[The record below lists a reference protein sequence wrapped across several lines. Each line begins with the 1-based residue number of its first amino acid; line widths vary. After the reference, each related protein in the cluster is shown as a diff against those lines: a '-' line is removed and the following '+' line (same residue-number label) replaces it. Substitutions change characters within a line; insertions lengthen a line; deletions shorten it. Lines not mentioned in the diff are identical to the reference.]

1 MSVSL
6 PSVMPASAS
15 PPQPCAHK
23 LCADTVLLRITKHS
37 SLGDSTNEY
46 RVFRLFTEQ
55 PDRVFGDWAEE
66 ERKRGPELCVRWP
79 AELGDPISGIAKLLA
94 IGAACIGPTAPQA
107 QSETVRTAPQ
117 AAGSAEE
124 ASALALLE
132 IVRAARD
139 EEDLGR
145 ACQAYLHHVARFGSI
160 RAALGRNGSLGTS
173 ALANTRG
180 ALLLCALETNR
191 GKPSGLLS
199 ESKPEPFEPE
209 PSEPEPFKPT
219 DIRAA
224 ALASLDE
231 LGFIDV
237 EHIASALD
245 TNPGFA
251 RREIVSAGIAFVVPA
266 GCPSGLPA
274 GSLCEAS
281 AYLSG
286 DVRAKLLTARA
297 AGFGVNARALE
308 DVLPPSV
315 AATDIAAGLGSAWI
329 PANVFKEWC
338 MSLFPGHRWGLRVEQ
353 TLTGWSIVCT
363 NPKLAASD
371 GAIRSG
377 AFSGVELIEHAM
389 NGRMPVAW
397 RQVDS
402 PKGPAKVRDEQQT
415 VQAQARV
422 QELRSAFE
430 AWVFSDAARAERLCG
445 ALNETFNRYKAADP
459 LVDHLRFK
467 GLASHVGG
475 KVYALRPHQLRGVA
489 KILLGGTRDRSAF
502 LIYPPGLGK
511 TDPAICA
518 AVKLTQQGRTRKTIF
533 AVPAG
538 VAGQWRERFLLLF
551 PGLADELLAPD
562 CPRFGNKGGAAGR
575 NDYFARAADPGWRY
589 VILTH
594 EMLLELPLEPEP
606 FAELLAEQVRDVRE
620 CLHDAEGAAQ
630 QEAARSAKRQLRE
643 REATLRKLSAAHA
656 NRWASGRVLG
666 WSALGCDHLVLDEAH
681 FAKSLGVATRM
692 ENVHGLP
699 RGESQRAFDTFCK
712 CQIVMRAGGRVTAL
726 SGTPLTNTLAEAWVW
741 MSMLQ
746 PNLLRWHGLEQFDKW
761 ASVFAEAYPS
771 VEMDAAG
778 RFRTVTRLRFRNVP
792 ELVAMLGECWDFAAR
807 SGSQEVCV
815 TKQEKED
822 YLKLNGKMPSCGNT
836 KNRWNFCIRS
846 IDHEGDCMYERVPSY
861 GGDDRSMYGPD

>member
-1 MSVSL
+1 MSEQTGHEQTGHEQTGHE
-6 PSVMPASAS
+6 
-15 PPQPCAHK
+15 QPERTTEHVA
-23 LCADTVLLRITKHS
+23 TTLLRITKHS
-37 SLGDSTNEY
+37 SMGDSTNEY
-46 RVFRLFTEQ
+46 RVSRLFTDQ
-55 PDRVFGDWAEE
+55 PDRVLGDWSESE
-66 ERKRGPELCVRWP
+66 GKRGPELCVKWP
-79 AELGDPISGIAKLLA
+79 AELGDPVAGVTKLL
-94 IGAACIGPTAPQA
+94 ILSAAKISPSPSAPRTAAASLSTPSA
-107 QSETVRTAPQ
+107 PSVPSETLRTGAPG
-117 AAGSAEE
+117 AGSPSVEE
-124 ASALALLE
+124 ASALVLLD
-132 IVRAARD
+132 IVRTALDKGGSHLLAAR
-139 EEDLGR
+139 E
-145 ACQAYLHHVARFGSI
+145 AYSQHVARFGSI
-160 RAALGRNGSLGTS
+160 RAALGRHGSLSAS
-173 ALANTRG
+173 ALANTRD

-199 ESKPEPFEPE
+199 EPAEPKQPEQPEPAHDVS
-209 PSEPEPFKPT
+209 PSPVTFR
-219 DIRAA
+219 I
-224 ALASLDE
+224 
-231 LGFIDV
+231 
-237 EHIASALD
+237 
-245 TNPGFA
+245 
-251 RREIVSAGIAFVVPA
+251 PA

-281 AYLSG
+281 VYLSG

-297 AGFGVNARALE
+297 AGFAANVRALE
-308 DVLPPSV
+308 EVLPPSV
-315 AATDIAAGLGSAWI
+315 AASDIAAGLGSAWI
-329 PANVFKEWC
+329 PADVFKEWC

-377 AFSGVELIEHAM
+377 AFSGVELIEYAM

-397 RQVDS
+397 RQVDG
-402 PKGPAKVRDEQQT
+402 PKGPTNVRDEQQT

-422 QELRSAFE
+422 QELRGAFE
-430 AWVFSDAARAERLCG
+430 AWVFADAARAERLCE
-445 ALNETFNRYKAADP
+445 AYNETFNRYKAADP
-459 LVDHLRFK
+459 PVDHLRFK
-467 GLASHVGG
+467 GLASHIAG
-475 KVYALRPHQLRGVA
+475 KAYTLRPHQLRGVA
-489 KILLGGTRDRSAF
+489 KILSGGTRDRSAF

-518 AVKLTQQGRTRKTIF
+518 AVMLTQQGRAHKTVF

-562 CPRFGNKGGAAGR
+562 CPRFGNKGGASGR
-575 NDYFARAADPGWRY
+575 SDYFARAMDPGWRY

-620 CLHDAEGAAQ
+620 CLHDAEGSAQ

-643 REATLRKLSAAHA
+643 REATLRKLSAAHVD
-656 NRWASGRVLG
+656 RWARVG
-666 WSALGCDHLVLDEAH
+666 TGGPGSATSWSALGCDHLVLDEAH

-712 CQIVMRAGGRVTAL
+712 CQVVMRSGGRVTAL

-741 MSMLQ
+741 MAMLQ

-761 ASVFAEAYPS
+761 ASVFAEAFPS

-792 ELVAMLGECWDFAAR
+792 ELVAMLGECWDFAVAA
-807 SGSQEVCV
+807 
-815 TKQEKED
+815 
-822 YLKLNGKMPSCGNT
+822 
-836 KNRWNFCIRS
+836 
-846 IDHEGDCMYERVPSY
+846 
-861 GGDDRSMYGPD
+861 